1 MDQAI
6 DIIILRAFAV
16 PDRAYGEGMR
26 VRLPLSEA
34 IKYID
39 AGLAKRDL
47 KIETPERP
55 LRLRKAV
62 KGADRADD

>member
-1 MDQAI
+1 
-6 DIIILRAFAV
+6 
-16 PDRAYGEGMR
+16 MR